1 MQKIKVVTDSTV
13 DLKKEVLDQYGIT
26 IVPLTIFIDGKTYLD
41 TVDISPDEFLEKM
54 KEANEL
60 PKSSQ
65 PSVGRFLEVYDE
77 LGKDGSQVLSVHMTG
92 KMSGTVRAAEQA
104 AEMSQTDVTV
114 VDSGYI
120 SKALGFQVVEAAK
133 LSEQGVPVEEIVH
146 QLQEIRSQTKLYIVV
161 DTLENLIKGG
171 RIGRAKGFIGSLL
184 NIKPIANL
192 DTGELN
198 PVAKVR
204 SHAQVIKYLSAQ
216 IADEI
221 KGKKVIKIGL
231 MHADGYELASRLK
244 EKLIEVT
251 GFDDFE
257 IETTTPII
265 STHTGVG
272 ALGLMYWA
280 K

>member
-216 IADEI
+216 IAEEI

>member
-1 MQKIKVVTDSTV
+1 MHKIKIVTDSTV

-41 TVDISPDEFLEKM
+41 TIDISPDEFLEEM
-54 KEANEL
+54 KKANEL

-65 PSVGRFLEVYDE
+65 PSVGRFVELYDE
-77 LGKDGSQVLSVHMTG
+77 LGKDGSQILSIHMTG

-104 AEMSQTDVTV
+104 AEMSQSDVTV

-120 SKALGFQVVEAAK
+120 SKALSFQVVEAAK
-133 LSEQGVPVEEIVH
+133 LSEQGVPMEAIVR

-171 RIGRAKGFIGSLL
+171 RIGKAKGFIGSLL

-192 DTGELN
+192 DTGELS

-204 SHAQVIKYLSAQ
+204 SHAQVIKYLSTH
-216 IADEI
+216 IAEEV
-221 KGKKVIKIGL
+221 KGKK
-231 MHADGYELASRLK
+231 
-244 EKLIEVT
+244 
-251 GFDDFE
+251 
-257 IETTTPII
+257 
-265 STHTGVG
+265 
-272 ALGLMYWA
+272 
-280 K
+280 

>member
-104 AEMSQTDVTV
+104 AELSQTDVTV

-216 IADEI
+216 IAEEI